1 MKNHRAWAYSQLVHA
16 LSVRTSKLDRLS
28 IYIVMTQVDK
38 ESYDKV
44 PCNGKTAPT
53 L

>member
-28 IYIVMTQVDK
+28 IYIVMTQVE

-44 PCNGKTAPT
+44 PCNGETAPT